1 MEHGLDETAGEINS
15 EPTSDSAEAAAST
28 VRATAAIRACAGT
41 VSDAH
46 VVGLNQRIG
55 VNVNDVSLDVQT
67 ARFQLAA
74 AFDV

>member
-1 MEHGLDETAGEINS
+1 MGEINS

-28 VRATAAIRACAGT
+28 VRAAATIRARAGA

-46 VVGLNQRIG
+46 VVGLNQRVG
-55 VNVNDVSLDVQT
+55 VNVDDVSLDVQT

>member
-1 MEHGLDETAGEINS
+1 MGKVSS

-28 VRATAAIRACAGT
+28 VRAAATIRARAGA

-46 VVGLNQRIG
+46 VVGLNQRVS
-55 VNVNDVSLDVQT
+55 VNVDDVSLDVQT